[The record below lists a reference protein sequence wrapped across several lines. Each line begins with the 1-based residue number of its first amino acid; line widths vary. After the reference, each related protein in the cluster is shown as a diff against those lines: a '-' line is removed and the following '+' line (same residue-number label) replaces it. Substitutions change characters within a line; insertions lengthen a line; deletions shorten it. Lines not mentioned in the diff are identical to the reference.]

1 MNKIKLPHLW
11 RLANEKNYGREYMGI
26 VRSTFLIDPK
36 GNIAKI
42 WNNVKVKEHVQNVKN
57 ELEKLR

>member
-1 MNKIKLPHLW
+1 MKKS
-11 RLANEKNYGREYMGI
+11 YGREYMGI

>member
-1 MNKIKLPHLW
+1 MNKIKLPNLW

-42 WNNVKVKEHVQNVKN
+42 
-57 ELEKLR
+57 